1 MKHELPKLPYA
12 LDALEP
18 LISQRTLEFHYGKH
32 HQAYVNNLNNLIEG
46 TSFENADL
54 VDIILKSDGG
64 IFNNAAQVFNHTF
77 YFMALKPRGGGKPRN
92 GLQKALVYTFGSFEN
107 FKDEFSKAGATLFGS
122 GWVWLVADADKKL
135 SIVKT
140 SNAANPICDNL
151 TPLMTLDVWEHAY
164 YLDTQNARPKYIENF
179 WELIDWELIESRF
192 ENL

>member
-18 LISQRTLEFHYGKH
+18 LISKQTLEFHYGKH

-54 VDIILKSDGG
+54 IDIIMKSDGG

-77 YFMALKPRGGGKPRN
+77 YFSALKPRGGGNPRHQ
-92 GLQKALVYTFGSFEN
+92 LHDALVYTFGSIEN

-122 GWVWLVADADKKL
+122 GWVWLVADVDKKL
-135 SIVKT
+135 RIVKT
-140 SNAANPICDNL
+140 SNADNPMCNNL
-151 TPLMTLDVWEHAY
+151 KPLMTLDVWEHAY
-164 YLDTQNARPKYIENF
+164 YLDTQNARPKYIANF
-179 WELIDWELIESRF
+179 WELIDWKLIEERF
-192 ENL
+192 DNL